1 MHLHECAIVM
11 SSLSICC
18 VGAVKAL
25 LGAQLLE
32 ILEGGFLLC
41 SQMANVTFQ
50 PRLWIGSFW
59 RRRPYGTTTP
69 LPNESVHIVMLSAHP
84 YHQ

>member
-1 MHLHECAIVM
+1 MQLHECAIVM
-11 SSLSICC
+11 GSLSICC
-18 VGAVKAL
+18 VGAVEAF

-32 ILEGGFLLC
+32 LLEGGFLLC

-59 RRRPYGTTTP
+59 RRRPYGTTTL
-69 LPNESVHIVMLSAHP
+69 LPSESVHNVMLSAYPCH
-84 YHQ
+84 